1 MSRIWPILFA
11 LATAIPASAMA
22 QDNSTGQSAATSNNS
37 GAVSDT
43 DRAIAEK
50 MLGNGGR
57 VTPESKRQRC
67 AREARPGE
75 ILVCAPDQD
84 QYRVQSSSE
93 LDPLLGTNDGRLTPP
108 DVAGPGI
115 FKGKATASN
124 LCLIP
129 PCPPEQPL
137 IIDLSAIPEAPA
149 GSEADKVAKGEMR
162 PH

>member
-1 MSRIWPILFA
+1 MPVQV
-11 LATAIPASAMA
+11 MA
-22 QDNSTGQSAATSNNS
+22 QESPAAASPPAGTSTDT
-37 GAVSDT
+37 GAVAES

-57 VTPESKRQRC
+57 LTPESRRQRC
-67 AREARPGE
+67 ARGARPGE
-75 ILVCAPDQD
+75 ILVCAPDED
-84 QYRVQSSSE
+84 QFRVQSSSDM
-93 LDPLLGTNDGRLTPP
+93 DPSGAGSNDGRLNPV

-137 IIDLSAIPEAPA
+137 IIDLSAIPETPA